1 MEFITSAKLDRVMIL
16 TGYTRLTS
24 QILRSGILIN
34 IFKKDIEGIT
44 SVVLEIPPPQYDFQP
59 PDPKLDIDKQLE
71 EIKKNFF
78 EDLQNT
84 MQEMLDLGIKISAI
98 VFHGGGTLEITDSFK
113 KFCEDN
119 GIKFFIYDPKEEIPN
134 SDPNFEDFLNSV
146 DKKFSNKV
154 KIGKLEKKF
163 PETESIFS

>member
-1 MEFITSAKLDRVMIL
+1 MDFITSAKLNRVMTL

-78 EDLQNT
+78 KDLQNT

-113 KFCEDN
+113 KFCKDN
-119 GIKFFIYDPKEEIPN
+119 RIEILIYDPKEEKPN
-134 SDPNFEDFLNSV
+134 SDPPFEESLNSV
-146 DKKFSNKV
+146 ENKFTDKV

-163 PETESIFS
+163 PVTEGIFS